1 MRHTVHGIQHTGTAT
16 IGCLAILKWVEAK
29 LTSQFC
35 ANDPEILLAAAKRVE
50 KHCDAVDIN
59 L

>member
-1 MRHTVHGIQHTGTAT
+1 MSS
-16 IGCLAILKWVEAK
+16 LL
-29 LTSQFC
+29 QFC
-35 ANDPEILLAAAKRVE
+35 ANEPEWLLKAAKRVE